1 VVYIDWRIE
10 PAMLFLKNLCELIV
24 ALFTAGSSMVHSWF
38 RPREAAR
45 RRVEIERLDRIR
57 HPSKYLGK

>member
-1 VVYIDWRIE
+1 
-10 PAMLFLKNLCELIV
+10 MLFLKNLFELIV
-24 ALFTAGSSMVHSWF
+24 AIFKTVSSMLYSWL
-38 RPREAAR
+38 RPQETLR